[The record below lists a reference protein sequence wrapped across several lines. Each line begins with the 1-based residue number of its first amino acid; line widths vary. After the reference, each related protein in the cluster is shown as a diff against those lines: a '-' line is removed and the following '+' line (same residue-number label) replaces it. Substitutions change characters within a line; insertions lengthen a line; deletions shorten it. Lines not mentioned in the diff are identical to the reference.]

1 MKKLYALVKA
11 LIVLFAIFTLASC
24 KKDNSSSSTPGIASP
39 VKLGLYLVKG
49 KGSDFPNYTY
59 YEQDINISGIGTEVV
74 NYQLIFDTGSG
85 GLVMDAANIIPASMI
100 TSTGFNFTGD
110 STVVNGITIT
120 SQTATLQYGSSTA
133 SADKVYGNLAYAQV
147 TIGDQNSNLVVKRLP
162 FLLYYKAVNSSNVA
176 YSAHYFDIFGSAEI
190 YDQNFTNNVN
200 LTSPFSYCSA
210 GNGLTK
216 GFKITAL
223 DSSQYTGSGNYV
235 TGAISFG
242 LTSSDLSSG
251 GFSMNQLNF
260 NSSVG
265 YLPYLNSTISY
276 NSTSFSTHVL
286 FDSGTNYCS
295 YLGDPNYTGTF
306 APLTPNTQV
315 SLTTALGFNY
325 TFTETASSN
334 LSFVENPGANNASI
348 SIMGV
353 EYFFKNEYL
362 LDLENHRLGLKNN

>member
-1 MKKLYALVKA
+1 MKKIYALLQA
-11 LIVLFAIFTLASC
+11 LSVLFVISSITSC
-24 KKDNSSSSTPGIASP
+24 KKNGSSSSSPTVASP

-59 YEQDINISGIGTEVV
+59 YEQDINVTGIGNETV
-74 NYQLIFDTGSG
+74 NYQMIFDTGSG

-100 TSTGFNFTGD
+100 SSTGFVFTGD
-110 STVVNGITIT
+110 TTVVNGITIT
-120 SQTATLQYGSSTA
+120 KQTATLKYGSSDAT
-133 SADKVYGNLAYAQV
+133 ADKVYGNLAYAQV

-176 YSAHYFDIFGSAEI
+176 YSAHFFDIFGSAEI
-190 YDQNFTNNVN
+190 YDQNFTGNVN
-200 LTSPFSYCSA
+200 LTSPFSFCTA

-216 GFKITAL
+216 GFKMTPL
-223 DSSQYTGSGNYV
+223 DSSQYSNSGNYV
-235 TGAISFG
+235 PGAISFG

-260 NSSVG
+260 NSTNG
-265 YLPYLNSTISY
+265 YLPYLTSVINYSS
-276 NSTSFSTHVL
+276 SSFSSHVL

-306 APLTPNTQV
+306 ASLTPNTQV
-315 SLTTALGFNY
+315 SVSTALGFNY

-334 LSFVENPGANNASI
+334 LSFVENPGLNNASI
-348 SIMGV
+348 SIMGI